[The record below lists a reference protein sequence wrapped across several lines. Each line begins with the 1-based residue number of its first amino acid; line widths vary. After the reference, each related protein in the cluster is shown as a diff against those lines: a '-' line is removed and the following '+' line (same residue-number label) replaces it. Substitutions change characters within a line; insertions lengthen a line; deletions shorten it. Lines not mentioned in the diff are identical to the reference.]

1 MRGDIVVAGLKISAE
16 EWQELDEQ
24 TRAELQAVML
34 EERPKP
40 RFVVYVAGGRVVD
53 DTEEATAR

>member
-24 TRAELQAVML
+24 TRAELQAVMR

-40 RFVVYVAGGRVVD
+40 RFVVYVAGGHVVD
-53 DTEEATAR
+53 DNETTAR